1 VPIISPVPASAVR
14 PLRRHL
20 LRPDLPTEGLIYPG
34 DDDPLALHLGA
45 VAEGRLFG
53 IATIYPEAPPQK
65 LQGAI
70 PEAAYRDGASFR
82 LRGMATRPDQQR
94 RGIGRRL
101 MEGTF
106 YHALDAGAS
115 YYWCNA
121 RVGAKQFYESMR
133 LEAVGDIFDL
143 GPAGPHYVMWR
154 RL

>member
-1 VPIISPVPASAVR
+1 MV
-14 PLRRHL
+14 
-20 LRPDLPTEGLIYPG
+20 
-34 DDDPLALHLGA
+34 
-45 VAEGRLFG
+45 G
-53 IATIYPEAPPQK
+53 IATIYPEAPPLD
-65 LQGAI
+65 LQGVI
-70 PEAAYRDGASFR
+70 PETAYRDGAAFR

-106 YHALDAGAS
+106 SHALDAGAS

-121 RVGAKQFYESMR
+121 RVGAQQFYESMR